1 MLCYVAMIG
10 RDNERRVLGADEA
23 AHHEESEVF
32 AKADRESLGLRG
44 LDFGLL
50 QGNGFVRPQRD
61 SAARSGASKIS
72 NSY

>member
-1 MLCYVAMIG
+1 MIG

-61 SAARSGASKIS
+61 SAREIRNPQNIIQLHRTALR
-72 NSY
+72 